1 MPGMREKLTGTI
13 LVVDDNAANR
23 NLLQAQL
30 LLEGHA
36 VLIAVDGRSA
46 LATFAARQP
55 DLVLLDVQMPDISG
69 FEVCRDLKSDPTTR
83 LTPVVLITGL
93 SAVEDRVRGIAA
105 GADDFLTKP
114 IQRQELFARVQS
126 LLSLKFFTDQLEQ
139 AETVLFTLARS
150 IEAKDPYTEGH
161 CQRLSEYSARL
172 GRVLGMSPQQI
183 VALRRAGIVHD
194 VGKVAI
200 PDSILLKPARLT
212 VAEMNIV
219 REHSAVGERICAP
232 MKSFA
237 LVLPIIRH
245 HHEKLDGTG
254 YPDGLR
260 GAQIPFSARV
270 LQVID
275 VYDALTTARP
285 YKIALSSGEALA
297 VMEEEVSRGWWD
309 SGVFAGFRDMLG
321 KTAAPWPGPEE
332 ESPQPSSFPNNPPP
346 VPRNPPSSGWLLA
359 PFALPFPPAA

>member
-1 MPGMREKLTGTI
+1 MQTPREKISGII
-13 LVVDDNAANR
+13 LVVDDNEVNR
-23 NLLQAQL
+23 DLLQTQL
-30 LLEGHA
+30 LLEDHTVVVA
-36 VLIAVDGRSA
+36 ADGRSA
-46 LATFAARQP
+46 LETFAARSP
-55 DLVLLDVQMPDISG
+55 DLVLLDVEMPGISG
-69 FEVCRDLKSDPTTR
+69 FDVCRALKSNPATR

-114 IQRQELFARVQS
+114 IQRQELMARVHS

-139 AETVLFTLARS
+139 AETVLFALARS

-161 CQRLSEYSARL
+161 CQRLSEQSARL
-172 GRVLGMSPQQI
+172 GEALGLSPQHI

-200 PDSILLKPARLT
+200 PDAILLKPARLT
-212 VAEMNIV
+212 AAEMDIV
-219 REHSAVGERICAP
+219 REHPAVGERICAP

-260 GAQIPFSARV
+260 GEEIPLIARV
-270 LQVID
+270 LQIVD

-285 YKIALSSGEALA
+285 YKPALSRDETFK
-297 VMEEEVSRGWWD
+297 VMHEEISRGWWD
-309 SGVFAGFRDMLG
+309 PQVFSRFREMLQQLP
-321 KTAAPWPGPEE
+321 TDWLRPEDD
-332 ESPQPSSFPNNPPP
+332 SSILSYPALNPPQ
-346 VPRNPPSSGWLLA
+346 A
-359 PFALPFPPAA
+359 AFPHPAAAGSRR